1 MLERPMSYDEQL
13 ASRVCQAL
21 DGRRDVAEK
30 KMFGGVCFMVDGAM
44 CCGVLK
50 SDLIVR
56 VGAAHHA
63 EALAQPHTRP
73 FDFTGRPAKGMVY
86 VSPAGTGSDAALA
99 GWIERAVAAARE
111 APPKSA
117 TRRAPRVAKR

>member
-1 MLERPMSYDEQL
+1 MSYDEQL
-13 ASRVCQAL
+13 AARVSKAL
-21 DGRRDVAEK
+21 GGRTDVAEK
-30 KMFGGVCFMVDGAM
+30 RMFGGVCFMVNGAM
-44 CCGVLK
+44 CCGVLE

-86 VSPAGTGSDAALA
+86 VSPEGTGSDAALA
-99 GWIERAVAAARE
+99 GWIERAVAAGRE
-111 APPKSA
+111 APPKPAKSA
-117 TRRAPRVAKR
+117 TRRAPRGARR

>member
-1 MLERPMSYDEQL
+1 MSYDEQL
-13 ASRVCQAL
+13 ASRVRKAL
-21 DGRRDVAEK
+21 AGGRDVVEK

-50 SDLIVR
+50 NELIVR

-86 VSPAGTGSDAALA
+86 VSAAGTGSDSALA
-99 GWIERAVAAARE
+99 DWIQRALTVHRQALPEKPR
-111 APPKSA
+111 K
-117 TRRAPRVAKR
+117 RAPRTTSR

>member
-1 MLERPMSYDEQL
+1 MSYDEHL
-13 ASRVCQAL
+13 AARVRQAL
-21 DGRRDVAEK
+21 GGRREVAEK

-63 EALAQPHTRP
+63 AALAQPHTRP
-73 FDFTGRPAKGMVY
+73 FDFSGRPAKGMVY
-86 VSPAGTGSDAALA
+86 VSAEGTGSDAALA
-99 GWIERAVAAARE
+99 GWIERAVAAGRE
-111 APPKSA
+111 APPQPA
-117 TRRAPRVAKR
+117 TRRAPRGARR